1 MDFRYATKNSVWKIQ
16 KMCSLSIMFLFTVV
30 CWQWILLP
38 EILSAVIKKNVDD
51 VRLGF
56 PFLVT
61 AVEGLLF
68 CPTQW
73 TS

>member
-16 KMCSLSIMFLFTVV
+16 RMCSLSIVFLFTVV
-30 CWQWILLP
+30 CWQGTSLS

-56 PFLVT
+56 HFLVT
-61 AVEGLLF
+61 AVEDLLF

>member
-16 KMCSLSIMFLFTVV
+16 KMCSLSMFLFTVV
-30 CWQWILLP
+30 CWQWTLLP